1 MVNGKPLI
9 LAVDDEEPIRN
20 LITYTFEPHNL
31 EVITAENGKSAITI
45 LEHNPVDVII
55 TDLLMPSM
63 TGLALIREMKK
74 RKSSIPIIIIT
85 AYGNTEMVKEI
96 IAEGVFRLIE
106 KPLDFDVL
114 VPIVQEAIEYKNNK
128 ETHYEEPEIFA
139 LSVFSLEGEM
149 LENVISAFYKANEER
164 YDNTV
169 KQTREPLLLNQ
180 NKNKSKLK
188 TKKRR

>member
-1 MVNGKPLI
+1 MINGKSLI

-20 LITYTFEPHNL
+20 LIKYTFEPYEL
-31 EVITAENGKSAITI
+31 EVVTAENGKSAITI

-74 RKSSIPIIIIT
+74 RKSQIPIIIIT

-96 IAEGVFRLIE
+96 IDEDVFRLIE

-114 VPIVQEAIEYKNNK
+114 VPIVQEAIEYKN
-128 ETHYEEPEIFA
+128 
-139 LSVFSLEGEM
+139 
-149 LENVISAFYKANEER
+149 
-164 YDNTV
+164 
-169 KQTREPLLLNQ
+169 KQ
-180 NKNKSKLK
+180 KN
-188 TKKRR
+188 R

>member
-1 MVNGKPLI
+1 MLNGKPLI
-9 LAVDDEEPIRN
+9 LAVDDEENIRN
-20 LITYTFEPHNL
+20 LITYTFEPYDF

-85 AYGNTEMVKEI
+85 AYGNTDMVKEI

-106 KPLDFDVL
+106 KPLDFETL
-114 VPIVQEAIEYKNNK
+114 VPIVNDAIEYKKNNNK
-128 ETHYEEPEIFA
+128 
-139 LSVFSLEGEM
+139 
-149 LENVISAFYKANEER
+149 K
-164 YDNTV
+164 
-169 KQTREPLLLNQ
+169 
-180 NKNKSKLK
+180 
-188 TKKRR
+188 